1 MPDCWPRCRWHIETT
16 ARRLVGASGRA
27 HLKTGSLD
35 GVAALA
41 GYVHGDDGRRHAL
54 VAILNHPKA
63 GSAQARAVPDE
74 VVRWAA
80 DDLARPGPT
89 ASLP

>member
-1 MPDCWPRCRWHIETT
+1 MP
-16 ARRLVGASGRA
+16 RREVAGASGRA

-63 GSAQARAVPDE
+63 GSAQARAVLDE

-89 ASLP
+89 AFSALKDSP